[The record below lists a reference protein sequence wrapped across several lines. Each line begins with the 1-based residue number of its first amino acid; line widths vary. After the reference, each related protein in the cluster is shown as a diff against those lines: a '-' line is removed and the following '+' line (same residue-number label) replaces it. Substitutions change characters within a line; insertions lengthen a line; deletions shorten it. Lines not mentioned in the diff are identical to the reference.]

1 MEWKVTAEGALRWSE
16 DSFSGC
22 VYATSWRYSVYS
34 SLSGPNHLT
43 TAVVGVPASIRLHE
57 EGFTFGSPPTEPSF
71 TSCAESKPVTWQA
84 VVGPS
89 RNPAWMSD
97 EDSQHHDS
105 SNHLSIVLKCHPR
118 ALG

>member
-1 MEWKVTAEGALRWSE
+1 M
-16 DSFSGC
+16 
-22 VYATSWRYSVYS
+22 
-34 SLSGPNHLT
+34 
-43 TAVVGVPASIRLHE
+43 
-57 EGFTFGSPPTEPSF
+57 FGSPPTEPSS
-71 TSCAESKPVTWQA
+71 TSRDESKPVTWRA